1 MSHVSYEWVTSHM
14 KESKESRTWNH
25 HWLNERGGCK
35 PHGSDALQKGTWQM
49 QLLERQPHLFFCF
62 CFFCCV
68 RRCCDKCNCWDD
80 SPIMKYY
87 RWDCCD
93 MNRWDMKILQ
103 IGLSWH
109 ESIDHVS
116 TIPSVV
122 YTCPIYSCHVSYPIF
137 SCHDNESCHVSY
149 VNESCLTC
157 KWVMTD
163 KEMNRVYSCHDS
175 RPIFSW
181 HESWQSHL

>member
-1 MSHVSYEWVTSHM
+1 M

-103 IGLSWH
+103 MGLSWH
-109 ESIDHVS
+109 ESIFS
-116 TIPSVV
+116 W
-122 YTCPIYSCHVSYPIF
+122 IYGTRI
-137 SCHDNESCHVSY
+137 
-149 VNESCLTC
+149 
-157 KWVMTD
+157 MTWFMSWID
-163 KEMNRVYSCHDS
+163 GTWIIDITTDWYYYRWDCHDS
-175 RPIFSW
+175 CHEKMGRESW
-181 HESWQSHL
+181 HE